1 MKITLKL
8 FATLRD
14 YGENISEIEI
24 PLNAIPSDVVEQLN
38 IPKEEVSII
47 MINNRRLTQEVPL
60 HEGDVLALFP
70 PVGGG

>member
-14 YGENISEIEI
+14 YGENISEIEVSD
-24 PLNAIPSDVVEQLN
+24 NAIPLDVIKLMAIPVED
-38 IPKEEVSII
+38 VSII
-47 MINNRRLTQEVPL
+47 MVNGRRLMESVQL
-60 HEGDVLALFP
+60 NEGDVLALFP

>member
-14 YGENISEIEI
+14 YGENIQDLDVSEDAMPTDVMVQAGI
-24 PLNAIPSDVVEQLN
+24 PV
-38 IPKEEVSII
+38 KEVSII
-47 MINNRRLTQEVPL
+47 MINGRRLSDEMPL
-60 HEGDVLALFP
+60 KEGDVLALFP